1 MSRIAD
7 GMKPGVRVR
16 QGQIIGYVG
25 STGNSTG
32 PHLHFEIKVNGRFV
46 DPLSVKLPRDKSLPA
61 QYERAFEQTD
71 GADPRPDAARSR
83 ADDRRFDRLILTL
96 SCRAFSPG

>member
-7 GMKPGVRVR
+7 GMKPGTRVR

-46 DPLSVKLPRDKSLPA
+46 DPLSVKLPRDKSLSA
-61 QYERAFEQTD
+61 QYQDSFEQTIAQIRD
-71 GADPRPDAARSR
+71 LMKRDAAPITVAS
-83 ADDRRFDRLILTL
+83 LN
-96 SCRAFSPG
+96 